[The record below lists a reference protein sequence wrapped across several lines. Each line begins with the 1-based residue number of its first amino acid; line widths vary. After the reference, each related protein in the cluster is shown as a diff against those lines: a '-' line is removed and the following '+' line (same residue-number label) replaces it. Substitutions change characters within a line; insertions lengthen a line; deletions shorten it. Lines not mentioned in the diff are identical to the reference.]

1 MPKAF
6 QIQVFGKVQ
15 GVYYRQSTRDKAQ
28 ELDLKGTV
36 QNLQDGSVIIH
47 AEGAEEKI
55 QQLIAWCHKG
65 PIMAKVSEV
74 KVSESTFKNCTNF
87 EIIR

>member
-1 MPKAF
+1 MHKAF
-6 QIQVFGKVQ
+6 QIQVIGKVQ
-15 GVYYRQSTRDKAQ
+15 GVYYRQSTREKAI

-36 QNLQDGSVIIH
+36 QNLSDGSVLIH
-47 AEGAEEKI
+47 AEGNENNI
-55 QQLIAWCHKG
+55 QQLISWCHKG

-74 KVSESTFKNCTNF
+74 KSTEFEIKNFSSF